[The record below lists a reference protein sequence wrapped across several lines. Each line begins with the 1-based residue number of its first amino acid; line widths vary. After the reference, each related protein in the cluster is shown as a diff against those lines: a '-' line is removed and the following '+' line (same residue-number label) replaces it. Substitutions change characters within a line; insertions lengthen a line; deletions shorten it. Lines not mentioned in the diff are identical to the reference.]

1 MKLGKLKMPS
11 KKAGEDLSSRL
22 FAEEGADGEES
33 DADFANELVG
43 ESEGEDADA
52 PELDEMGAEM
62 EAISDEDLLAEIK
75 RRGLSSKLGA
85 DPAAVKKK
93 KADTPAYTSVQG
105 EEEEDDEDMYA

>member
-11 KKAGEDLSSRL
+11 KKAGEEMSDKL
-22 FAEEGADGEES
+22 FSAEAADEAGA

-62 EAISDEDLLAEIK
+62 ESISDEDLLAEIK
-75 RRGLSSKLGA
+75 RRGLSSKLDAPAPSKKKPAAPAFGA
-85 DPAAVKKK
+85 D
-93 KADTPAYTSVQG
+93 DES
-105 EEEEDDEDMYA
+105 EEEDEY

>member
-22 FAEEGADGEES
+22 FAEEDAAGEES
-33 DADFANELVG
+33 DADFANELAG

-75 RRGLSSKLGA
+75 RRGLSSKLDANPSSSKKKPSA
-85 DPAAVKKK
+85 DPF
-93 KADTPAYTSVQG
+93 ADEADSESEY
-105 EEEEDDEDMYA
+105 